1 MAEISADYPEE
12 DIPQPRK
19 PLTRVPTPPPEPVT
33 KKAQQQQQQDQRIQ
47 EQLHPFGDSREQE
60 VSEEEGIPTKAY
72 YTDEFDEARE
82 LRAKSMPIIYSY
94 LTEQEQFA
102 QLYGKDADPAE
113 VETQY
118 GPIKYRECM
127 MPVMDTPSFNIKDI
141 HVKDSKNKDVI
152 GTFNFIFIKPHM
164 QVLPLFMASK
174 NTDPET
180 QKRCIYEVMFGQGL
194 LCIANLTKH
203 VMKSDVF
210 WIEPN
215 VEHNFFNTSNQPLII
230 RMWYD
235 GYVDLRD
242 RYFPKQRA
250 QQVAAESRREIF
262 NVQEQKDVPVGQ
274 QGRVDR
280 RKSEE
285 RFA

>member
-1 MAEISADYPEE
+1 MAEIGTDDNYEYE
-12 DIPQPRK
+12 IPQPRK

-33 KKAQQQQQQDQRIQ
+33 KQRMQQQEQKQEQQQQI
-47 EQLHPFGDSREQE
+47 P
-60 VSEEEGIPTKAY
+60 EEEGVPTKAY
-72 YTDEFDEARE
+72 YTDEYDEARE
-82 LRAKSMPIIYSY
+82 LRAKSMPTIYSY

-102 QLYGKDADPAE
+102 QLYGKDADPEE
-113 VETQY
+113 VAAQY

-203 VMKSDVF
+203 VMKSDIF
-210 WIEPN
+210 WVEPN

-242 RYFPKQRA
+242 RYFPKSRA
-250 QQVAAESRREIF
+250 QEVAAESRREIF
-262 NVQEQKDVPVGQ
+262 NVQQQKDVQVGQ
-274 QGRVDR
+274 QPKVQ
-280 RKSEE
+280 
-285 RFA
+285 